1 LPLHVQKEPFTDAR
15 LRGWRRTLQS
25 ENRDGLGS
33 QDGHPEEPVRGN
45 RPIRTKEIV
54 MIHQIVKV
62 GQMEI
67 RYLVDGAQKGGLG
80 LFEMKV
86 PAGAHVPP
94 PHSHSN
100 NEECVYVLEGVLR
113 YSVDDETRDL
123 KPGEWM
129 STPRGSVHHFSNPGS
144 ETARTLVMLTPDI
157 GEQFFRDVGALAG
170 AGGPPDRAKLM
181 EVMTRYGLVRAAPK
195 QAPRVTDGQTV
206 S

>member
-1 LPLHVQKEPFTDAR
+1 M
-15 LRGWRRTLQS
+15 
-25 ENRDGLGS
+25 S
-33 QDGHPEEPVRGN
+33 Q
-45 RPIRTKEIV
+45 
-54 MIHQIVKV
+54 QIVKV

-67 RYLVDGAQKGGLG
+67 RYLVDGARTGGLG

-113 YSVDDETRDL
+113 YTVDDETRDL

-157 GEQFFRDVGALAG
+157 GAQFFRDVGALAG
-170 AGGPPDRAKLM
+170 AGGPPDRAKLFD
-181 EVMTRYGLVRAAPK
+181 VMTRYGLVPAAPK
-195 QAPRVTDGQTV
+195 HAPPVAHAETV

>member
-1 LPLHVQKEPFTDAR
+1 M
-15 LRGWRRTLQS
+15 
-25 ENRDGLGS
+25 S
-33 QDGHPEEPVRGN
+33 QQV
-45 RPIRTKEIV
+45 
-54 MIHQIVKV
+54 VKV

-67 RYLVDGAQKGGLG
+67 RYLVDGARKGGLG

-94 PHSHSN
+94 AHSHTD

-113 YSVDDETRDL
+113 YTVDDETRDL

-144 ETARTLVMLTPDI
+144 EPVRTLVMMTPDI

-170 AGGPPDRAKLM
+170 AGGPPDRSKLM
-181 EVMTRYGLVRAAPK
+181 EVMTRYGLVPATPK
-195 QAPRVTDGQTV
+195 QAPRVPEGQTAA
-206 S
+206 